1 MIPSPVSM
9 ISIICVTVLFGM
21 SFNAQSAE
29 CNHAVDQSTLNRC
42 ADQEF
47 EAADAR
53 LNTTYKVL
61 AQQLDAA
68 SLERLRQ
75 AQRAWVSYRDA
86 QCAFESGPSKD
97 GSIYPM
103 ILSGCMEEATT
114 ARTSELEA
122 HLSCEEG
129 DVSCVRR

>member
-1 MIPSPVSM
+1 MIPSPA
-9 ISIICVTVLFGM
+9 SIVCAAVLFGM
-21 SFNAQSAE
+21 SFNAQSAD

-53 LNTTYKVL
+53 LNTTYKAL
-61 AQQLDAA
+61 AQQLDTT
-68 SLERLRQ
+68 SLERLKQ
-75 AQRAWVSYRDA
+75 AQRAWVAYRDA
-86 QCAFESGPSKD
+86 QCAFESEPSRD

-103 ILSGCMEEATT
+103 ILSTCMEQATA

>member
-1 MIPSPVSM
+1 MIPSLA
-9 ISIICVTVLFGM
+9 SIIRAAVLLGM
-21 SFNAQSAE
+21 SFNVQSAD

-53 LNTTYKVL
+53 LNTTYKAL
-61 AQQLDAA
+61 AQQLDTT
-68 SLERLRQ
+68 SLERLKQ
-75 AQRAWVSYRDA
+75 AQRAWVAYRDA
-86 QCAFESGPSKD
+86 QCAFESEPSKD

-103 ILSGCMEEATT
+103 ILSTCMEQATT

-122 HLSCEEG
+122 HLFCEEG